1 MHFLLLLLA
10 AVMASVSAITV
21 NLPLYSRAADHAA
34 EGSTMFRLP
43 VSRRKDPK
51 SGDDVSVT
59 DWFSRSDNQV
69 SQQPA
74 RCLLWNNVAD
84 FTQ

>member
-1 MHFLLLLLA
+1 MQFTLLVLA

-21 NLPLYSRAADHAA
+21 NLPLYSRATEQAA
-34 EGSTMFRLP
+34 QGSTKFRLP
-43 VSRRKDPK
+43 VSRRNDPA

-69 SQQPA
+69 SQQPP
-74 RCLLWNNVAD
+74 RCLHWNNVAD
-84 FTQ
+84 ITS

>member
-1 MHFLLLLLA
+1 MQFLLLVLA
-10 AVMASVSAITV
+10 AVVASVSAITV
-21 NLPLYSRAADHAA
+21 TLPLYSRAADHAA
-34 EGSTMFRLP
+34 DGSTRSRLP

-69 SQQPA
+69 SRQPP
-74 RCLLWNNVAD
+74 RCLLGNNVAD
-84 FTQ
+84 ITK

>member
-1 MHFLLLLLA
+1 MQLILLVLA
-10 AVMASVSAITV
+10 AVMATVSAITV

-34 EGSTMFRLP
+34 DGSTRFRLP
-43 VSRRKDPK
+43 ASRRKDPA

-69 SQQPA
+69 TYNL
-74 RCLLWNNVAD
+74 RGVYI
-84 FTQ
+84 